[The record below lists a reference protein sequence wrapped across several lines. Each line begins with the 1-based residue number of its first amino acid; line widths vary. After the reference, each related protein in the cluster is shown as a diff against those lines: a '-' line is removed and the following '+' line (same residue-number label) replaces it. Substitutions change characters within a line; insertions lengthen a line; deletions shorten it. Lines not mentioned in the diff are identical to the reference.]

1 MYVRLYMECVGIM
14 GTGPIDEFT
23 DEEKV
28 TLKVVA
34 SVISLIII
42 GGSVLFYLWSYRII

>member
-28 TLKVVA
+28 NLKIA
-34 SVISLIII
+34 TSIIVLLMI